1 MSKKKKEEILTLPV
15 LITRS
20 LVVFPNVSSYSIE
33 VARDFSMK
41 AVDSSKKDF
50 DSLILVLSQKKSS
63 IDKPTKNDVYDV
75 ASLCRIVDFIDQKKL
90 YRIKIECTRRVK
102 IIDFQFNNGMFVASA
117 SPIDDVFGDKKEEI
131 ILIKDILKEIQNSIE
146 LKNNISPQLIS
157 TLSQPIDATLFAN
170 FLSDKLRMSVDKRQ
184 DLLSTVNINEKLFKI
199 FKIIKEEKEI
209 EIIDKKIQDSVRNSI
224 DKNQKDY
231 ILREKI
237 KQIRK
242 ELGDDDDSDILE
254 KLEKNP
260 YPDHIKKKI
269 KEEYKKLEIANQS
282 SLEGGVIKQYI
293 NTVMELPWFQQT
305 NDNDD
310 LINAQKIL
318 DENHFGLKQVKER
331 IIEYLAVKK
340 MTKSLKAPILCFFG
354 PPGVG
359 KTSLAKSIA
368 QALNRKFAKISLG
381 GVSDEAEIRGHRKTY
396 VGAMPGRIIDAI
408 NRCGSNN
415 PVILLDEIDKISSFN
430 GIKGDPANAL
440 LEVLDPEQNKF
451 FRDNY
456 IEESFDLSNVLFIAT
471 ANNVDKIYKPLLD
484 RMETIE
490 LNSYI
495 EQEKIN
501 IAKNFLIK
509 KQLEINGLKDSD
521 ITISDDA
528 IKLIIN
534 NYTLESGVR
543 ELERQINKIIRKLMV
558 DYLNNNKSTDKKKI
572 SKVIKLKDVKN
583 YLGVEKYF
591 IEKNK
596 DSNGKVGIVMG
607 LAYTSYGGAT
617 LPIEVNYFP
626 GRGKLILT
634 GSLGD
639 VMKESAM
646 IALNYVK
653 SNAKKYNIDPD
664 LFKNNDVHI
673 HFPEGAIPKDG
684 PSAGIAITL
693 AIISR
698 FSNIPVRSD
707 VAMTGEIN
715 LCGSALPIGGLREKT
730 SAALRYGIANVMVP
744 YENQRA
750 IDELP
755 KEIKSGL
762 NIIFMNSI
770 DDTVKFALK
779 K

>member
-1 MSKKKKEEILTLPV
+1 MNRKKKEEKLTLPV

-20 LVVFPNVSSYSIE
+20 LVVFPNVSPYSID
-33 VARDFSMK
+33 VARDFSIK
-41 AVDSSKKDF
+41 AVDSSKKNF
-50 DSLILVLSQKKSS
+50 DSLILVLSQKKPTV
-63 IDKPTKNDVYDV
+63 DKPTKNDVYDV
-75 ASLCRIVDFIDQKKL
+75 ASLCHITDFIDQKKF

-102 IIDFQFNNGMFVASA
+102 VIDIQFNNGMYIANV
-117 SPIDDVFGDKKEEI
+117 SPIDDVLGNKKEEVV
-131 ILIKDILKEIQNSIE
+131 LIRDILKEIQNSIE

-157 TLSQPIDATLFAN
+157 TLSKPIDAALFAN
-170 FLSDKLRMSVDKRQ
+170 FLADKLHMSVDKRQ
-184 DLLSTVNINEKLFKI
+184 DLLSTVNVNEKLLKI

-209 EIIDKKIQDSVRNSI
+209 EVIDKKIQDSVRNSI

-260 YPDHIKKKI
+260 YPEHIKKKI

-293 NTVMELPWFQQT
+293 NTVMDLPWFQQT

-310 LINAQKIL
+310 LINAKRIL

-368 QALNRKFAKISLG
+368 KALGRKFAKISLG

-408 NRCGSNN
+408 NRCGFNN

-430 GIKGDPANAL
+430 GIKGDPTNAL

-509 KQLEINGLKDSD
+509 KQLEINGLKDNN

-558 DYLNNNKSTDKKKI
+558 DYLNNNKLIDKKKI
-572 SKVIKLKDVKN
+572 SKVIKLNEIKN

-591 IEKNK
+591 INKNK

-626 GRGKLILT
+626 GKGKLILT
-634 GSLGD
+634 GSLGN

-653 SNAKKYNIDPD
+653 SNTKKYNIDSN
-664 LFKNNDVHI
+664 LFKDNDIHI

>member
-1 MSKKKKEEILTLPV
+1 MNKKKKEEILTLPV

-20 LVVFPNVSSYSIE
+20 LVVFPNVSPYSID

-41 AVDSSKKDF
+41 AVDSSKKNF
-50 DSLILVLSQKKSS
+50 DSLILILSQKKSS

-75 ASLCRIVDFIDQKKL
+75 ASLCRIVDFVDQKKF

-102 IIDFQFNNGMFVASA
+102 IIDIQFNDGVYIASV
-117 SPIDDVFGDKKEEI
+117 SPIDDVFGDKKEEV

-157 TLSQPIDATLFAN
+157 TLSKPIDTTLFVN
-170 FLSDKLRMSVDKRQ
+170 FLADKLRMSVDKRQ
-184 DLLSTVNINEKLFKI
+184 DLLSTVNINEKLLKI

-209 EIIDKKIQDSVRNSI
+209 ELIDKKIQDSVRDSI
-224 DKNQKDY
+224 DKNQRDY

-242 ELGDDDDSDILE
+242 ELGDDDDGEIL
-254 KLEKNP
+254 KRLEKNP
-260 YPDHIKKKI
+260 YPEHVKKKI

-293 NTVMELPWFQQT
+293 NTVMDLPWFQQT

-359 KTSLAKSIA
+359 KTSLARSIA

-396 VGAMPGRIIDAI
+396 VGAMPGRIIDVI

-456 IEESFDLSNVLFIAT
+456 VEEYFDLSNVLFIAT

-501 IAKNFLIK
+501 IAKNFLVK
-509 KQLEINGLKDSD
+509 KQLEINGLKDNK
-521 ITISDDA
+521 IVISDDA
-528 IKLIIN
+528 IKTIIN

-558 DYLNNNKSTDKKKI
+558 DYINNNKLVNKNKI
-572 SKVIKLKDVKN
+572 SKTIKSNDIKN
-583 YLGVEKYF
+583 YLGVEKYL
-591 IEKNK
+591 IDKNK
-596 DSNGKVGIVMG
+596 NSDGKVGIVMG

-626 GRGKLILT
+626 GKGKLILT

-653 SNAKKYNIDPD
+653 SNTKKYNINPD
-664 LFKNNDVHI
+664 LFKNNDIHI

-698 FSNIPVRSD
+698 FSNVPVRSD

-770 DDTVKFALK
+770 DDTVKFALRK
-779 K
+779 

>member
-20 LVVFPNVSSYSIE
+20 LVVFPNISSYSIE

-558 DYLNNNKSTDKKKI
+558 DYLNNNKSADKKKI

-698 FSNIPVRSD
+698 FSNTPVRSD

-755 KEIKSGL
+755 KEIKNGL